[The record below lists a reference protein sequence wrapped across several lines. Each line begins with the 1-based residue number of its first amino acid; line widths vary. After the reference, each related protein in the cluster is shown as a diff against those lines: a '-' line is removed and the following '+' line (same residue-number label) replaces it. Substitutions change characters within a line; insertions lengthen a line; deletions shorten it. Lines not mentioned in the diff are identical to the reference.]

1 MTFAL
6 DKMQIDDALGV
17 NTYQM
22 PAGAPNP
29 GAPFGAPPLG
39 APQQPQPMA
48 TRFGG
53 LSANMG
59 AQAGPGHLQA
69 GANFAPNLGF
79 RGAHANYAMPAA
91 GGQLNINADVNPLF
105 QLAQLGA
112 QYNKG
117 NVNANVAYAPGQGV
131 SGGMRYQAGPAS
143 ANVAYAPGQGVSG
156 GMQYQAGPVSA
167 NVNYQ
172 PGAGVGGG
180 VQYQNGPLAVGGGY
194 DPRRGAYGNLAV
206 RQRFQEGGLATPQT
220 NEDFV
225 HNRDQQMHELVGKV
239 LYDHGGFAAK

>member
-29 GAPFGAPPLG
+29 GAPFGAPPMG

-69 GANFAPNLGF
+69 GVGFGPQGQMQGANVG
-79 RGAHANYAMPAA
+79 YAMPAA
-91 GGQLNINADVNPLF
+91 GGNLNLGANLDPRLRV
-105 QLAQLGA
+105 AQLQA
-112 QYNKG
+112 QYQRGPFNVGVGYQPHGAVSG
-117 NVNANVAYAPGQGV
+117 NV
-131 SGGMRYQAGPAS
+131 GMRVP
-143 ANVAYAPGQGVSG
+143 
-156 GMQYQAGPVSA
+156 
-167 NVNYQ
+167 
-172 PGAGVGGG
+172 
-180 VQYQNGPLAVGGGY
+180 
-194 DPRRGAYGNLAV
+194 
-206 RQRFQEGGLATPQT
+206 FQQGGLANYQSVQ
-220 NEDFV
+220 DFV
-225 HNRDQQMHELVGKV
+225 HSRDQQMERMAGKQP
-239 LYDHGGFAAK
+239 YENGGFAAK